1 LLYEKLAREPY
12 VSRVDWQHTHLFWGD
27 ERCVPSDNPDSN
39 YFLALQTLISKVDVP
54 PSNIHRIPAATGSP
68 KVVAAEYETTLRE
81 FFKPSAARDLSSSF
95 PSFDLVLL
103 GLGEDGHTASL
114 FPCDAAL
121 EEKTKWAVAV
131 DGSTAVPSIPRVSL
145 TLPVLNEARHV
156 LFLASG
162 VSKRKVFREI
172 LNNPEKTG
180 YPAARVVPSGK
191 LLWFIDELLA

>member
-68 KVVAAEYETTLRE
+68 KVVAEEYEKTLRE
-81 FFKPSAARDLSSSF
+81 FFQAAAESDSIISF

-103 GLGEDGHTASL
+103 GMGLDGCSIGGENQLG
-114 FPCDAAL
+114 C
-121 EEKTKWAVAV
+121 
-131 DGSTAVPSIPRVSL
+131 GS
-145 TLPVLNEARHV
+145 
-156 LFLASG
+156 G
-162 VSKRKVFREI
+162 RKQRI
-172 LNNPEKTG
+172 SSCPAN
-180 YPAARVVPSGK
+180 YPDISSNK
-191 LLWFIDELLA
+191 